1 MLEKQLDNLR
11 VRRTVVNSVDIVKA
25 YGKCDVFS
33 VQLFKDVMAEVID
46 EGNTKLIVDVKD
58 LDCIDSSGLV
68 AVLWAKHKI
77 EEIGG
82 KLIVVGLNGSHG
94 YKVGLVDEFCG
105 LFSTASSVGHAL
117 KSLSIK
123 TR

>member
-68 AVLWAKHKI
+68 AVL
-77 EEIGG
+77 
-82 KLIVVGLNGSHG
+82 
-94 YKVGLVDEFCG
+94 
-105 LFSTASSVGHAL
+105 
-117 KSLSIK
+117 
-123 TR
+123 